1 MEFTNL
7 YINNIDYISYLP
19 YPTKEVKVRDE
30 SLDNMT
36 IQLINMG
43 NINLDLPENH
53 AFKPF
58 TEVRFVNR
66 KGESVSSEKMYI
78 VQDKCEEIR
87 TSGTFTHTLYLME
100 QTKILERVLIGGK
113 THTLK
118 TNRLNTVSVPQN
130 IYEGIVT
137 SQNVQL
143 FEDNFTSPVEFGKK
157 INIIDLFPLF
167 ETPDFNRKITIVN
180 SSGDTL
186 FDQNVSSY
194 VFDPPYED
202 VFTIDEQVVGLDG
215 SSIIASFQFAIYVTS
230 STANKSIADVI
241 DTILETCETLLVGE
255 TPRFYLSDTDRV
267 ELEQI
272 ESPQFSFTNQMS
284 LWEVFSMIGDY
295 IHAIPRLEA
304 DGRLTFDKLGEE
316 RLSTLDFDNYVINEE
331 NYSVEQFCSEVIST
345 VDNLTTYEQEGAVV
359 DIGNNYKTLR
369 VETGVAYID
378 EGNLKIQTSFP
389 IEQLVSVECGYTPD
403 KTLVGDI
410 TQYVVEKTDYDCLSS
425 YQANFPNAK
434 CYAIYWTR
442 GEKNI
447 DGLTFKKPSLIGAFQ
462 NYAIQNII
470 CAKTGKDYNWFTSLF
485 DNELALQNLMFKVK
499 YIPRIKS
506 RISQCKQYVEDLQ
519 IKSQIA
525 YNQNS
530 TLIDSQAYGE
540 SMKGLVARL
549 GNIEIVRTYIFQ
561 KEEQIPKIGSY
572 VLTESGDQYYLT
584 EMIIQRYPDFIECQI
599 GFTKDFNRYNEYV
612 GIKNELRFYEVAV
625 DQVYDRFVNIHDYC
639 LIGESV
645 PWSDNKQLIKQGGI
659 TTMAMSFANTNTSD
673 NKLKTVY
680 SRTQLANG
688 NEIVVLLPVISMGIG
703 TSIMVEFGYPDNFS
717 AGDKIVLSNDIRV
730 QQQVQ
735 YSDVIGEAETMT
747 FDVVANN
754 PQFLDYT
761 QNKIW
766 GDNLPEV
773 DLDVTSTQLS
783 TSTPIVLKK
792 DNREVINVVYQLNF
806 VTSDKSIIIGQALG
820 QRNGLVSTASTNFKL
835 YVSQKRIRKFD
846 KIIDTSDMAEYT
858 LNSTA
863 IMNSVTSNKFWLGNF
878 TPTQDGVAWVIVND
892 LGNGTGELVIAQN
905 TTLTAN
911 HTFSLPY
918 FNFTHEYLGF

>member
-7 YINNIDYISYLP
+7 YINDVDYMSYLP

-36 IQLINMG
+36 IQLVNMG
-43 NINLDLPENH
+43 NINLDLAENN

-66 KGESVSSEKMYI
+66 QGENISAVRMYI
-78 VQDKCEEIR
+78 VQDKCEEIK

-118 TNRLNTVSVPQN
+118 TDRLNNPSVPQN
-130 IYEGIVT
+130 IYNF
-137 SQNVQL
+137 SQAEARYQL
-143 FEDNFTSPVEFGKK
+143 FAERFTSPVLFGKSIK
-157 INIIDLFPLF
+157 IIDLFTDYNPR
-167 ETPDFNRKITIVN
+167 DYVHSISITASN
-180 SSGDTL
+180 GDTI
-186 FDQNVSSY
+186 FNQDVVSY

-202 VFTIDEQVVGLDG
+202 IFTIRQQVTLGGTVQGW
-215 SSIIASFQFAIYVTS
+215 IEFAIYVTS
-230 STANKSIADVI
+230 NEENKSIADVI
-241 DTILETCETLLVGE
+241 DTILDTCETLLVGE
-255 TPRFYLSDTDRV
+255 TPRFYLSEADRL
-267 ELEQI
+267 ELEKI

-284 LWEVFSMIGDY
+284 LWEVFSIIGDY

-304 DGRLTFDKLGEE
+304 NGRLTFDKLGEE
-316 RLSTLDFDNYVINEE
+316 TLSTLDFDNYVINEE
-331 NYSVEQFCSEVIST
+331 NSSVEQFCSEVIST

-403 KTLVGDI
+403 DTLVGDI

-425 YQANFPNAK
+425 YQSNFPNAK

-447 DGLTFKKPSLIGAFQ
+447 DGLTFKKPALIGAFQ

-470 CAKTGKDYNWFTSLF
+470 CAKTGKNLNWFTNLF
-485 DNELALQNLMFKVK
+485 ENELALQNLMFKVK

-549 GNIEIVRTYIFQ
+549 GNIEIVRTYIFE
-561 KEEQIPKIGSY
+561 KEEEIPRIGSY

-625 DQVYDRFVNIHDYC
+625 DQVYDRFVNICDYC

-688 NEIVVLLPVISMGIG
+688 NEIVVLLPVISMGMG

-735 YSDVIGEAETMT
+735 YGDIIGEAETMT

-754 PQFLDYT
+754 PQFLNYT
-761 QNKIW
+761 QNKTW

-773 DLDVTSTQLS
+773 ELDVTSTQLS

-846 KIIDTSDMAEYT
+846 KIIDTSNMIEYA

-863 IMNSVTSNKFWLGNF
+863 IMNSVASNKFWLGNF

-911 HTFSLPY
+911 KTFALPY

>member
-1 MEFTNL
+1 MKFTNL
-7 YINNIDYISYLP
+7 YINDTDYISYLP

-36 IQLINMG
+36 IQLVNMG

-58 TEVRFVNR
+58 TEVRFVNIQ
-66 KGESVSSEKMYI
+66 GENISTVRMYI

-118 TNRLNTVSVPQN
+118 TNKLNTVGVPQN
-130 IYEGIVT
+130 RYNF
-137 SQNVQL
+137 SQADSRYQL
-143 FEDNFTSPVEFGKK
+143 FAESFKSPVLLGNE
-157 INIIDLFPLF
+157 INIIDLFTDYNPRDYVH
-167 ETPDFNRKITIVN
+167 TISITASNGDVIFN
-180 SSGDTL
+180 
-186 FDQNVSSY
+186 QNVESY
-194 VFDPPYED
+194 AFIPPHED
-202 VFTIDEQVVGLDG
+202 LFTIREQVTLGGTVQGW
-215 SSIIASFQFAIYVTS
+215 IEFAIYVT
-230 STANKSIADVI
+230 ANQENKSIADVI
-241 DTILETCETLLVGE
+241 DTILSTCETLLVGE
-255 TPRFYLSDTDRV
+255 TPRFYLSEADRV

-304 DGRLTFDKLGEE
+304 NGRLTFDKLGEE
-316 RLSTLDFDNYVINEE
+316 TLSTLDFDNYVINEE
-331 NYSVEQFCSEVIST
+331 NCSVEQFCSEVIST
-345 VDNLTTYEQEGAVV
+345 VDNLTTYEREGAVV

-378 EGNLKIQTSFP
+378 EGSLKIQTSFP

-403 KTLVGDI
+403 DTLVGDI

-425 YQANFPNAK
+425 FQSNFPNAK

-447 DGLTFKKPSLIGAFQ
+447 DGLTFKKPALIGAFQ

-470 CAKTGKDYNWFTSLF
+470 CAKTGKALDWFTTLF
-485 DNELALQNLMFKVK
+485 ENELALQNLMFKVK

-506 RISQCKQYVEDLQ
+506 RLSQCKQYVEDLQ
-519 IKSQIA
+519 IKSQVA

-549 GNIEIVRTYIFQ
+549 GNVEIVRTYIFE
-561 KEEQIPKIGSY
+561 KEEEIPKIGSY

-625 DQVYDRFVNIHDYC
+625 DQVYDRFVNINDYC

-659 TTMAMSFANTNTSD
+659 TTLAMSFANTNTSD

-680 SRTQLANG
+680 SRTQLSNG

-717 AGDKIVLSNDIRV
+717 AGDKIVLSNNIRV

-735 YSDVIGEAETMT
+735 YGDVIGEAETMT

-754 PQFLDYT
+754 PQFLNYA
-761 QNKIW
+761 QNKEW
-766 GDNLPEV
+766 GDNLPDVE
-773 DLDVTSTQLS
+773 LDVTSTQLS

-846 KIIDTSDMAEYT
+846 KIIDTSNMTEYA
-858 LNSTA
+858 LNSTT
-863 IMNSVTSNKFWLGNF
+863 IMNSVTSNKFSLGNF
-878 TPTQDGVAWVIVND
+878 TPTQDGKAWLIVND

-911 HTFSLPY
+911 KTFALPY